1 MPDFRSAER
10 TFQLLTQV
18 AGRAGRGDLPGRVL
32 IQTYHPEHY
41 ALRYAVEQNY
51 ERFYDHEIRFRERMS
66 YPPVVALA
74 SVLIRHQD
82 LPTAQKQAA
91 ILKQAFD
98 AVNPD
103 KSVRVIGPATA
114 SISRIKNE
122 YRLQIILRSNSR
134 KKLRETLD
142 KALEQAS
149 AIGGDLRRYNVE
161 IDPLNLL

>member
-18 AGRAGRGDLPGRVL
+18 AGRAGRGDLRGRVL

-41 ALRYAVEQNY
+41 ALRYAVEQNF
-51 ERFYDHEIRFRERMS
+51 EKFYDHEIRFRQRMS
-66 YPPVVALA
+66 YPPIVALA

-82 LPTAQKQAA
+82 LETAQRQAA
-91 ILKQAFD
+91 ILKQSLD
-98 AVNPD
+98 AVNTD
-103 KSVRVIGPATA
+103 KSVRIIGPASA
-114 SISRIKNE
+114 SIARLKNE
-122 YRLQIILRSNSR
+122 YRLQIILRSQSR

-142 KALEQAS
+142 AALDQAA
-149 AIGGDLRRYNVE
+149 AIGGDLRRYHVE

>member
-18 AGRAGRGDLPGRVL
+18 AGRAGRGDLRGRVL

-51 ERFYDHEIRFRERMS
+51 EKFYDHEIRFRQRMS
-66 YPPVVALA
+66 YPPIVALA
-74 SVLIRHQD
+74 SVLIRHPE
-82 LPTAQKQAA
+82 LETAPRQAA
-91 ILKQAFD
+91 ILKQALD
-98 AVNPD
+98 HANAD
-103 KSVRVIGPATA
+103 KQVRILGPASA
-114 SISRIKNE
+114 SISRLKNE
-122 YRLQIILRSNSR
+122 YRLQIILRSQSR

-142 KALEQAS
+142 TALDQAP
-149 AIGGDLRRYNVE
+149 ALGGDLRRYNVE